1 MQTVDNQSVGSML
14 VPTDGSDVAG
24 QALEKALA
32 FADRLDANVHVLSV
46 VDTTGNPLKF
56 GVAEVD
62 ELNRAGQCLVDEIV
76 DAHDDRD
83 VEIYGAIRRGRPADM
98 ILNYATENEIDLILI
113 GRTGRGRVAD
123 VLLGSTADRVV
134 RQASIPVIVVPGS
147 EPDE

>member
-1 MQTVDNQSVGSML
+1 MQTVDEQSVGSIL
-14 VPTDGSDVAG
+14 VPTDGSDVAD
-24 QALEKALA
+24 QAFQKALA
-32 FADRLDANVHVLSV
+32 FADRLDAAVHVLSV
-46 VDTTGNPLKF
+46 VDTTGNPLEF

-62 ELNRAGQCLVDEIV
+62 ELNQTSQRLVDEIV

-83 VEIYGAIRRGRPADM
+83 IEVHGAIRRGRPADS
-98 ILNYATENEIDLILI
+98 ILDYATENDVDLILV

-134 RQASIPVIVVPGS
+134 RQASVPVIVVPGS